1 MIRPEQI
8 ARSGRA
14 KPAHP
19 RTILLTPL
27 FLALVNAALGTAV
40 AASPPPSLPTV
51 DTSGVLELEQSPEE
65 SMVGGD
71 LPPTP
76 ESGTE
81 NAQDL
86 LRSAPIVHP
95 PKATKSASAKQHK
108 TADGMPDALPLVPG
122 SKPDPLPQYE
132 EPPPAAEASAPTEE
146 LPPEQTAEAPPA
158 PLEDVTVPAEPEA
171 VASETESGTSTKRW
185 DRSVPLY
192 ERETPN
198 WGWDI
203 HGSMQALGK
212 SIKSPELDTNGN
224 ATGNIN
230 ETDVVNFGLGFEWEP
245 SFLQSI
251 GVVSLGPSFNLYT
264 MQPGGDLTE
273 NAFSVYSLG
282 FSAKYQLNFMR
293 GQWLVPFVGFESQ
306 LIHYSFNDADVGTG
320 WTTAVGPTFG
330 ALIALNWMEPSAA
343 HNLFADT
350 GIRRSYLV
358 GEIKQMTAGE
368 DLLSTDGIA
377 IYFGLRLEH

>member
-1 MIRPEQI
+1 MI
-8 ARSGRA
+8 G
-14 KPAHP
+14 
-19 RTILLTPL
+19 LLL
-27 FLALVNAALGTAV
+27 GLVNLALAPAV
-40 AASPPPSLPTV
+40 AASPPPKLPTV
-51 DTSGVLELEQSPEE
+51 DTSGVLELDQSPEE
-65 SMVGGD
+65 QMVGGD

-86 LRSAPIVHP
+86 LRSAPVIHSK
-95 PKATKSASAKQHK
+95 KAEKSASAKTPK
-108 TADGMPDALPLVPG
+108 TSDGMPDSLPLVPG
-122 SKPDPLPQYE
+122 TKPDPLPPAE
-132 EPPPAAEASAPTEE
+132 EPPVGEPEPAMGEAVPAEEAPA
-146 LPPEQTAEAPPA
+146 EQTAEAPAEEAPPA

-171 VASETESGTSTKRW
+171 VASDSEGGTSTKKW

-192 ERETPN
+192 EREPPHF
-198 WGWDI
+198 GWDV
-203 HGSMQALGK
+203 HGSMQAWGK

-245 SFLQSI
+245 EFLQSI

-264 MQPGGDLTE
+264 MQPGGDLTD

-293 GQWLVPFVGFESQ
+293 GQWVVPFVGFESQ
-306 LIHYSFNDADVGTG
+306 LIHYSFNDADVGSG

-330 ALIALNWMEPSAA
+330 ALIALNWMEPSSA
-343 HNLFADT
+343 HNLFTET
-350 GIRRSYLV
+350 GIKRSYLV
-358 GEIKQMTAGE
+358 GEIKQLTAGE

-377 IYFGLRLEH
+377 IYFGLRLEN